1 MSFFDKIK
9 KYFTPSSDDKIV
21 SVYLQDEKCGNKM
34 KVVLRKGY
42 DIQRVYKENIKA
54 KFQISKVIVCD
65 KCYNN
70 IMIDIKFDKNYNIIS
85 KNIEN
90 GKFISKEEFLDQ

>member
-9 KYFTPSSDDKIV
+9 KYFTPSSNNKIV
-21 SVYLQDEKCGNKM
+21 NIYLQDEKCGNKM

-54 KFQISKVIVCD
+54 KYQISKVIVCD

-90 GKFISKEEFLDQ
+90 GEFISKEIFLDQ